1 MALGVNIVSSFDS
14 QGIQKAIKEFS
25 KLETTGERAQFAIS
39 KAALPAA
46 AALAGLAAASGLA
59 VKAAIEDQQE
69 QVKLAQTL
77 QQVTGASDAAV
88 KANEEYLASL
98 QRTTIFSDSEM
109 RPALASLVQATGDLG
124 TAQETLRLAMD
135 ISTATGTPLV
145 AVTDAL
151 GKAYN
156 GNMKSLQMLSPSLR
170 DNIKEGQTLEQ
181 VFSELNKTFGGAT
194 AAATNTAAG
203 QMTLL
208 RNQIS
213 ELVES
218 FGMALLPIVESIT
231 PLFASLANFA
241 EENRTAFLVMAGAVA
256 ALSAAILVANGVIKL
271 NTTYQALM
279 KIETVKNSTALQGAA
294 VAARGFASALAGIA
308 VGEIVVTVLNNIT
321 GAVRN
326 QKKAFEDTAIAVNN
340 YKQGSGSATDAWVE
354 FSGAVK
360 NEVGRMR
367 GPLEQFKDAA
377 SFKQFG
383 KEFEIGVGGLFGN
396 LTADIEDVDKVFQGF
411 LDTNVETAA
420 GIVDAMKAQ
429 LAQTDPSTRAY
440 SDLAAMIARY
450 EAMVVRAR
458 AATAAQTGALQEQ
471 NSQLANTRSLLQLVN
486 EAQLRSTLGVYDD
499 MRMHNANREAMTKFN
514 GAVSAGAANVVTAQ
528 EKLNAYTS
536 ALKGNYDAQ
545 RLLTSATNGRMAAES
560 AVGKAV
566 DNTRRAQEYFN
577 KVVRGFPKDSKEA
590 IAATRDYANAQRKL
604 RDAQLSQ
611 RDATERVFAAEKQ
624 LRDLRA
630 LTADPENVAEAERML
645 ERAKYGVEEANFAVV
660 DAERELAELRR
671 NRGSSAM
678 EIRRAEIRL
687 AEAKLSVSDA
697 TKNVKEAEAALATEV
712 NRKASPE
719 EIAEAEREQE
729 DARLALEDATTA
741 LSDAVNDEA
750 TALGNLNQ
758 VLKGATE
765 ETDAYQEAV
774 KELNIAKAEEAS
786 LRLAVAEA
794 VLKEG
799 EAQLALRD
807 AIIALNQA
815 KRTTPGGVMNRA
827 KRSLESVS
835 TDNPALASLN
845 AITQPNQQT
854 TAPIAVTVNAG
865 LGADGQTVGREIVDI
880 LKQYQRAN
888 GFIPIVT
895 ESIAYS

>member
-69 QVKLAQTL
+69 QVKLAQAI

-88 KANEEYLASL
+88 AANEEYLASL

-151 GKAYN
+151 GKAFN
-156 GNMKSLQMLSPSLR
+156 GNMKALQSLSPTLR
-170 DNIKEGQTLEQ
+170 DNIKEGQNLEQ
-181 VFSELNKTFGGAT
+181 VFSELNNTFGGAT

-208 RNQIS
+208 RNQIG

-218 FGMALLPIVESIT
+218 FGMALLPIVQSIT

-256 ALSAAILVANGVIKL
+256 ALSAAILVANTVIKL
-271 NTTYQALM
+271 NATYQALM

-321 GAVRN
+321 GAARN

-340 YKQGSGSATDAWVE
+340 YKQGSGSATDAWLQ

-367 GPLEQFKDAA
+367 GPLEQFKEAA

-383 KEFEIGVGGLFGN
+383 KEFEIGAGGLFGN
-396 LTADIEDVDKVFQGF
+396 LTADIEDVDRVFQGF

-450 EAMVVRAR
+450 EAMVIRAR
-458 AATAAQTGALQEQ
+458 AATAAQTGALAAQ
-471 NSQLANTRSLLQLVN
+471 NSQLANTRTLIQLVN

-499 MRMHNANREAMTKFN
+499 MRMRNANRETMTKFN
-514 GAVSAGAANVVTAQ
+514 GAVSSGAKEVVTAQ
-528 EKLNAYTS
+528 QKLSAYTS
-536 ALKGNYDAQ
+536 ALRGNYDAQ
-545 RLLTSATNGRMAAES
+545 RSLTSATNSRIAAEA

-577 KVVRGFPKDSKEA
+577 KVVKGFPKDSKEA
-590 IAATRDYANAQRKL
+590 IAATRDYANAQRRL
-604 RDAQLSQ
+604 RDAQISQ
-611 RDATERVFAAEKQ
+611 RDAVDEVTQAEKK

-630 LTADPENVAEAERML
+630 IKADPESVADAERGL
-645 ERAKYGVEEANFAVV
+645 EKAKYSVEEANFSVI
-660 DAERELAELRR
+660 DAETALAELRL
-671 NRGSSAM
+671 NPEASPI

-687 AEAKLSVSDA
+687 AEAKLGVTEA
-697 TKNVKEAEAALATEV
+697 VNAVKDAEAALAREI
-712 NRKASPE
+712 NRKATAE
-719 EIAEAEREQE
+719 EIAEAEKDVMRAKMEV
-729 DARLALEDATTA
+729 LDATEQVK
-741 LSDAVNDEA
+741 DATIEEA
-750 TALGNLNQ
+750 AAQAFMNQ
-758 VLKGATE
+758 VLNGATE
-765 ETDAYQEAV
+765 GTDAYRDALTALNEAKDDEAEARLRV
-774 KELNIAKAEEAS
+774 ADAILKEAEAQIALREATEKLNEVRAQTPANIA
-786 LRLAVAEA
+786 
-794 VLKEG
+794 
-799 EAQLALRD
+799 
-807 AIIALNQA
+807 
-815 KRTTPGGVMNRA
+815 NRA
-827 KRSLESVS
+827 SAALAGIS
-835 TDNPALASLN
+835 TDNPALGALN
-845 AITQPNQQT
+845 AINGG
-854 TAPIAVTVNAG
+854 TAPTTVINNNINAG
-865 LGADGQTVGREIVDI
+865 MGTDGATVAREIIDV
-880 LKQYQRAN
+880 LKSYERAN
-888 GFIPIVT
+888 GYVPIVT
-895 ESIAYS
+895 EYQVAV